1 MYAGLHEHQ
10 ARAPTSTVKDPIC
23 LDLQRLHLIC
33 SSPWSNFLIHQWTW
47 GNREEKGR
55 GSRHTGGGARQVQHF
70 AGGGRRRCEH
80 VIEKFFTR
88 VWPQRTGVYTAGS
101 ER

>member
-33 SSPWSNFLIHQWTW
+33 SSPWSNFLIHQWIW

-55 GSRHTGGGARQVQHF
+55 GSRH
-70 AGGGRRRCEH
+70 GRRRA
-80 VIEKFFTR
+80 
-88 VWPQRTGVYTAGS
+88 TGPTLRG
-101 ER
+101 RRKTPL